1 MPVQPGEFWVADIPF
16 THGTASKRRPILVLW
31 LDGADLVAAA
41 VTSAAPRSAT
51 DVALADWQSSALRV
65 ASTVRLSRLDCLEQ
79 SLLIARN
86 GAVSSNDAQAIKQVW
101 ASQIMPRF

>member
-1 MPVQPGEFWVADIPF
+1 MSFGSPDIPF
-16 THGTASKRRPILVLW
+16 THGTASKRRLILVLW

-51 DVALADWQSSALRV
+51 DVALVDWKASGLRV

-79 SLLIARN
+79 SLMIACI
-86 GAVSSNDAQAIKQVW
+86 GTISPGDAQAIKRLWALQVKP
-101 ASQIMPRF
+101 QF

>member
-1 MPVQPGEFWVADIPF
+1 MPIQPGEFWVADIPF

-31 LDGADLVAAA
+31 LDGTDLVAAA

-51 DVALADWQSSALRV
+51 DVALADWKGSGLRV

-79 SLLIARN
+79 FLLLFRLGSISPA
-86 GAVSSNDAQAIKQVW
+86 DAQRIRQVW
-101 ASQIMPRF
+101 TQHIKPDF